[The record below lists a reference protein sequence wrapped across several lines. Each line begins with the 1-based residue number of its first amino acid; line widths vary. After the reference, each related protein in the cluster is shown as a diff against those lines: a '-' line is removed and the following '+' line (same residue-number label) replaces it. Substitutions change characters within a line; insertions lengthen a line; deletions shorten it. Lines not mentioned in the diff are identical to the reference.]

1 MGRTSQWSLTAAR
14 AELGEVLL
22 PSVAAPGRTDLGVTD
37 DDGDRLG
44 VRAASV
50 SVTEKKSCEE
60 A

>member
-1 MGRTSQWSLTAAR
+1 M
-14 AELGEVLL
+14 GEVLL